1 MDISPDAKEMNYT
14 GEALTRD
21 NLNKIF
27 SDEKF
32 KDIQLNANNTS
43 YKRKD
48 PQAVHDNEM
57 ERRHQMEMQ
66 ADFARNSENFPIDAE
81 RNSQSMSNN
90 ARVRNE
96 AWESVFDNDN
106 RAGSLSAINP
116 STSMYAPNPNVSQTI
131 NPNEQGSLNDLK
143 RRIERE
149 NREIREE
156 YARRGISEVPQ
167 KVITS
172 NGNIETQVLKS
183 QRQPLPQNK
192 ETAVKRSG
200 GRGR

>member
-1 MDISPDAKEMNYT
+1 
-14 GEALTRD
+14 
-21 NLNKIF
+21 
-27 SDEKF
+27 
-32 KDIQLNANNTS
+32 
-43 YKRKD
+43 
-48 PQAVHDNEM
+48 M
-57 ERRHQMEMQ
+57 ETQ
-66 ADFARNSENFPIDAE
+66 ADFARSNESFSIDAG
-81 RNSQSMSNN
+81 RNSQSININ

-96 AWESVFDNDN
+96 ARESVFDNDN
-106 RAGSLSAINP
+106 RAGNFNTINP
-116 STSMYAPNPNVSQTI
+116 STSMYGPNPNVSQTI

-192 ETAVKRSG
+192 ETAVKRTG